1 MRTGIVLAM
10 GLAWTAALGA
20 QEPPKPAPAQPAPAA
35 KEPLEATIVA
45 IKGTVDV
52 KRPEDKDFVPAERN
66 MKLKKGS
73 EICTAVASNAT
84 LLLTGNVKVV
94 VKPLTQAKI
103 EDLAKQ
109 GGAVNA
115 DVNLK
120 FGTIEVDIKKGD
132 LKADMKVTAPNS
144 TTSVSGSFGWVR
156 CYAAGGGGQV
166 TLHTESG
173 SWNLS
178 LPGLG
183 LDQGIEGAGVGNEQG
198 DLPGDL
204 DYIFDSGK
212 FLDFFG
218 KGKDEL
224 YQGKFSV
231 KAGDL
236 NPWEVPLFE
245 YGGTGPASPKHK
257 KPAILP
263 PPPSPPFP

>member
-1 MRTGIVLAM
+1 MRIAFVLSC
-10 GLAWTAALGA
+10 LAAVQA
-20 QEPPKPAPAQPAPAA
+20 QEPPKPPAPAP
-35 KEPLEATIVA
+35 KEELEAVIVA
-45 IKGTVDV
+45 LKGTVDV
-52 KRPEDKDFVPAERN
+52 KRPEDKDFVAAERN

-73 EICTAVASNAT
+73 ELCTAVASTAT
-84 LLLTGNVKVV
+84 LLFTGNVRVV

-103 EDLAKQ
+103 DELAKQ

-144 TTSVSGSFGWVR
+144 TTSVSGSLGWVR

-173 SWNLS
+173 TWNQFV
-178 LPGLG
+178 PGLG
-183 LDQGIEGAGVGNEQG
+183 LDFGVEGAGAANEEG
-198 DLPGDL
+198 SLPGDL
-204 DYIFDSGK
+204 DYAFDTK
-212 FLDFFG
+212 QFLDFFG
-218 KGKDEL
+218 KKKDEL

-231 KAGDL
+231 KAGDV
-236 NPWEVPLFE
+236 NPWDTPFFE
-245 YGGTGPASPKHK
+245 FAGTGPVNKKHK

-263 PPPSPPFP
+263 PPPRPPGP

>member
-1 MRTGIVLAM
+1 MRISIVLA
-10 GLAWTAALGA
+10 LALPAALA
-20 QEPPKPAPAQPAPAA
+20 AQQEPPKPAPAAEAV
-35 KEPLEATIVA
+35 EATLVA
-45 IKGTVDV
+45 LKGTVDV

-84 LLLTGNVKVV
+84 LLFTGNVKVV

-103 EDLAKQ
+103 DELAKQ

-144 TTSVSGSFGWVR
+144 TTSVSGSLGWVR
-156 CYAAGGGGQV
+156 CYAAGGGGFV
-166 TLHTESG
+166 TLQTQSG
-173 SWNLS
+173 TWNQFV
-178 LPGLG
+178 PGLG
-183 LDQGIEGAGVGNEQG
+183 LDFGVEGAGAANEQG

-204 DYIFDSGK
+204 GYAFASGK
-212 FLDFFG
+212 FLHFFG

-224 YQGKFSV
+224 YQGKFNV
-231 KAGDL
+231 KAGDAH
-236 NPWEVPLFE
+236 PWDVPFFE
-245 YGGTGPASPKHK
+245 FAGTGPSSYKHR

-263 PPPSPPFP
+263 RPPNPPFP